1 MASQNRTKAGT
12 AAVPITTP
20 KAAEPAKKRRG
31 VEPRA
36 VRVVRSLTAVPAS
49 EPIGDGEG
57 EGRQSPLARGVRL
70 LQCFTTAEPMLAS
83 KELVERSGLP
93 KPTAFRTIQTL
104 RELGLLEY
112 SERRGRYML
121 GVGLLALCPP
131 LLSGMTI
138 RSLARP
144 MMQEFADYAQGLV
157 TLVAGTASQRPVFV
171 EMAQGRGNTVF
182 RPELGTTTSL
192 SRSSSGRAWLVL
204 LDEGDRE
211 RQLARIGLTDA
222 DRAQWLIPKLKDT
235 REELQAH
242 GYCRNLGELDPITVG
257 VAVPVHVP
265 IDGHYYVFGCTVPS
279 YRLVESP
286 RLLEDLGM
294 RLAALVQNVEGA
306 LGTSRR

>member
-1 MASQNRTKAGT
+1 MAIQTRPKLAATAVRTAST
-12 AAVPITTP
+12 AQAPAPSRPKVSRQVTKRVATLQAVPVQ
-20 KAAEPAKKRRG
+20 AAT
-31 VEPRA
+31 
-36 VRVVRSLTAVPAS
+36 S
-49 EPIGDGEG
+49 GEG
-57 EGRQSPLARGVRL
+57 DEGRQSPLARGVRL
-70 LQCFTTAEPMLAS
+70 LQCFTMAEPMLAS
-83 KELVERSGLP
+83 KDLVERSGLP
-93 KPTAFRTIQTL
+93 KPTAFRTIQSL

-121 GVGLLALCPP
+121 GPALLALCPP

-157 TLVAGTASQRPVFV
+157 TVVAGTASQRPVFV

-204 LDEGDRE
+204 LDEADRE
-211 RQLARIGLTDA
+211 RQLARLGRTDA
-222 DRAQWLIPKLKDT
+222 GRAQWLRPKLDQT
-235 REELQAH
+235 RDELQRQ

-265 IDGHYYVFGCTVPS
+265 IDGCYYVFGCTVPS

-294 RLAALVQNVEGA
+294 RLATLVQNVEGA
-306 LGTSRR
+306 LGTRHR